1 MSVSGVYAFIFLRP
15 PGCLLVRSRVC
26 WNPVDLLPLFLT
38 QPVSSSSNLCLV
50 ADLYMPWHQGLPYLM
65 VPELVFRSR
74 ASIPGAYWESE
85 HDPTPEGALRDL
97 LCRWGPAPFY
107 SVPSPY
113 LSVYAILL
121 RVFRVFP
128 RGSACATWPCVASS
142 VPRPWASLAVL
153 RALRRAAPHNVCGST
168 YCTVWPGG
176 GIARMSKAVRLCFA
190 QRCADRVFPI

>member
-1 MSVSGVYAFIFLRP
+1 MANSPCMSVSGVYAFIFLRP
-15 PGCLLVRSRVC
+15 PGCLLERSRVC
-26 WNPVDLLPLFLT
+26 WDSVDLLPLFRT
-38 QPVSSSSNLCLV
+38 QPASSSSNLCLV
-50 ADLYMPWHQGLPYLM
+50 ADLPYLM

-121 RVFRVFP
+121 RVFP

-153 RALRRAAPHNVCGST
+153 RALRRAAPHNVA
-168 YCTVWPGG
+168 PL
-176 GIARMSKAVRLCFA
+176 IARSGRGEESLA
-190 QRCADRVFPI
+190 